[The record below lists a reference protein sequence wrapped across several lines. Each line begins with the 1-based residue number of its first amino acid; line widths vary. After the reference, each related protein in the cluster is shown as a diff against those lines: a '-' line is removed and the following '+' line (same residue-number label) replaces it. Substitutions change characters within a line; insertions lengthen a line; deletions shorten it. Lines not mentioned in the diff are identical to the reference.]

1 MNFEK
6 HHSHTSTLIST
17 VGRRLENHRRTILT
31 KSNIKNAD
39 YSVLVA
45 LSQQG
50 KTQTELATEIG
61 VYRTHIG
68 LIVKEL
74 LRKKLVAIASLAEV
88 SRNKIYALTPAGYQ
102 LQQKLRQEIL
112 AVDKQLFE
120 GMTELEL
127 FQVES
132 VLERVQKQIPYVM
145 G

>member
-1 MNFEK
+1 MNLEK

-31 KSNIKNAD
+31 KSNIKNAE

-45 LSQQG
+45 LSHQG
-50 KTQTELATEIG
+50 RTQTELATEIG

-74 LRKKLVAIASLAEV
+74 LKKELIAITSPATV
-88 SRNKIYALTPAGYQ
+88 SRNKIYALTPAGHR
-102 LQQKLRQEIL
+102 LQQALREEIL
-112 AVDKQLFE
+112 AVDEQLFE

-132 VLERVQKQIPYVM
+132 LLERIQKRIPYVM
-145 G
+145 D

>member
-1 MNFEK
+1 MNLEE

-31 KSNIKNAD
+31 KSNIKNAE

-50 KTQTELATEIG
+50 RTQTELATEIR
-61 VYRTHIG
+61 VFRTHIG

-74 LRKKLVAIASLAEV
+74 LKKEIVAIASPADV
-88 SRNKIYALTPAGYQ
+88 NRKKIYAITPAGYQ
-102 LQQKLRQEIL
+102 LQQKLREEIL

-120 GMTELEL
+120 DMTELEI
-127 FQVES
+127 FQVGG
-132 VLERVQKQIPYVM
+132 VLSRVQQRIINL
-145 G
+145 

>member
-1 MNFEK
+1 MNLEE

-31 KSNIKNAD
+31 KLSIKNAE

-50 KTQTELATEIG
+50 RTQTELAIEIG

-68 LIVKEL
+68 LIVKDL
-74 LRKKLVAIASLAEV
+74 LNKELVAITSPAEV
-88 SRNKIYALTPAGYQ
+88 SRNKVYALTPAGYQ
-102 LQQKLRQEIL
+102 LQQELREEIL
-112 AVDKQLFE
+112 AVDKQLFD

-132 VLERVQKQIPYVM
+132 VLERVQKRIPYVM
-145 G
+145 D